1 MSGEF
6 LQSEARLQGPR
17 RYVWIC
23 LNVIAVLWCLC
34 MPIFYVVYLFKTDRV
49 PVEQKALWATVI
61 ILGHMLAM
69 PVFWYLHVWRE
80 PKKE

>member
-1 MSGEF
+1 
-6 LQSEARLQGPR
+6 
-17 RYVWIC
+17 
-23 LNVIAVLWCLC
+23 
-34 MPIFYVVYLFKTDRV
+34 MPILYVVYLFKTDRV

-80 PKKE
+80 PKKK